1 MAVWM
6 VIPPNAASSRL
17 SPFSTVVI
25 HTGLSLLLDDVA
37 PLSPLPLTCA
47 ASSSR
52 QDWRGA
58 SSTHCGLLERWMV
71 VTAPRTD
78 AGVFGRAREDQR
90 LRRLKSGRR
99 VGIEAAM
106 MPTLG
111 SMEDHMAVS
120 LDPSDQHAMNMSR
133 ERLIL
138 TWST

>member
-25 HTGLSLLLDDVA
+25 DTGLSLLLDDVA

-52 QDWRGA
+52 QNWRGA

-138 TWST
+138 TLPT